1 MEDRLGRWDGR
12 SRACV
17 RACVQDPELSHGISC
32 VPPTTTSLDARLI
45 SLSLSPSLSRSRLE
59 EREISHHAYPQQKS
73 IISASRLSFLILAQP
88 CGRHR
93 RSSSS
98 SSGSR

>member
-1 MEDRLGRWDGR
+1 MV
-12 SRACV
+12 ACV
-17 RACVQDPELSHGISC
+17 CVRVCKTQSSLMGYHAFLPLQPHSMHGSY
-32 VPPTTTSLDARLI
+32 L
-45 SLSLSPSLSRSRLE
+45 SLSRSRLE